1 MRHLLGTIGSTLV
14 AGHCT
19 SVAASRSA
27 LVATLQS
34 CSQITSFIK
43 TSPGSGTRP
52 STLPGLVGLAFV
64 SPFPTHIAIR
74 LKTGQLRWL
83 ETV

>member
-43 TSPGSGTRP
+43 TSPGSGIRP
-52 STLPGLVGLAFV
+52 SILPGLVGLAFV

-74 LKTGQLRWL
+74 LKPGQLRWL

>member
-27 LVATLQS
+27 LVATLKS

-43 TSPGSGTRP
+43 TSPGSGIGP